1 MAGENGAVI
10 FDTHLTLDGR
20 GEEIAQ
26 NAQHRRHGAHGGN
39 DDIVTRGDSHR
50 QAGEPAGKRAVNN
63 GCQQP
68 DDHAADHTADGAFH
82 RFVGAYHRSQLVLAE
97 RAARKV
103 GAGIAAPG
111 KAQDQQDEVDGI
123 IIFCYKPMY
132 GALIAFQDYNPLN
145 PGVLNNEWVGFK
157 NFIDFFQGKYFWRL
171 IKNTVTISLSSII
184 FGFPIPIIFALLLNE
199 ITHKKFV
206 KVIQTMSYMP
216 HFISIVVVC
225 SMIMSFTNS
234 GGFINEIAQ
243 FFGYSGKPML
253 SNSGL
258 FVPIYV
264 ISAIW
269 QGMGWDSI
277 LYIAALAGINQE
289 LYEAAEIDGAGR
301 FQQLLH
307 ITLPGIAPTIV
318 IMFILRMGSLMNVG
332 YEKVILLYNP
342 LTYQTADVI
351 SSYVYRMGIEKMSY
365 SYSTAVGLFNS
376 AINVLLLIITNWF
389 SKKVSDTSLF

>member
-1 MAGENGAVI
+1 MSKVV
-10 FDTHLTLDGR
+10 TLDRPKQGFWAR
-20 GEEIAQ
+20 L
-26 NAQHRRHGAHGGN
+26 
-39 DDIVTRGDSHR
+39 
-50 QAGEPAGKRAVNN
+50 KRDFKKNY
-63 GCQQP
+63 QL
-68 DDHAADHTADGAFH
+68 
-82 RFVGAYHRSQLVLAE
+82 YLLVLP
-97 RAARKV
+97 V
-103 GAGIAAPG
+103 LLYY
-111 KAQDQQDEVDGI
+111 

-301 FQQLLH
+301 FQQLCISRCPALH
-307 ITLPGIAPTIV
+307 PQS
-318 IMFILRMGSLMNVG
+318 SLC
-332 YEKVILLYNP
+332 
-342 LTYQTADVI
+342 
-351 SSYVYRMGIEKMSY
+351 SSCVW
-365 SYSTAVGLFNS
+365 A
-376 AINVLLLIITNWF
+376 A
-389 SKKVSDTSLF
+389 

>member
-1 MAGENGAVI
+1 
-10 FDTHLTLDGR
+10 
-20 GEEIAQ
+20 
-26 NAQHRRHGAHGGN
+26 
-39 DDIVTRGDSHR
+39 
-50 QAGEPAGKRAVNN
+50 
-63 GCQQP
+63 
-68 DDHAADHTADGAFH
+68 
-82 RFVGAYHRSQLVLAE
+82 
-97 RAARKV
+97 
-103 GAGIAAPG
+103 
-111 KAQDQQDEVDGI
+111 
-123 IIFCYKPMY
+123 MY
-132 GALIAFQDYNPLN
+132 GALIACQDYNPLN

>member
-1 MAGENGAVI
+1 M
-10 FDTHLTLDGR
+10 GR
-20 GEEIAQ
+20 IQ
-26 NAQHRRHGAHGGN
+26 
-39 DDIVTRGDSHR
+39 
-50 QAGEPAGKRAVNN
+50 
-63 GCQQP
+63 
-68 DDHAADHTADGAFH
+68 
-82 RFVGAYHRSQLVLAE
+82 
-97 RAARKV
+97 
-103 GAGIAAPG
+103 
-111 KAQDQQDEVDGI
+111 
-123 IIFCYKPMY
+123 
-132 GALIAFQDYNPLN
+132 
-145 PGVLNNEWVGFK
+145 

-184 FGFPIPIIFALLLNE
+184 FGFPIPIILRCCSTKLRIKVRQGHPDDVLYAALYLHCRRVQHDYEL
-199 ITHKKFV
+199 
-206 KVIQTMSYMP
+206 YD
-216 HFISIVVVC
+216 
-225 SMIMSFTNS
+225 S

-332 YEKVILLYNP
+332 YEKLSCCTI
-342 LTYQTADVI
+342 
-351 SSYVYRMGIEKMSY
+351 R
-365 SYSTAVGLFNS
+365 
-376 AINVLLLIITNWF
+376 
-389 SKKVSDTSLF
+389 

>member
-1 MAGENGAVI
+1 MSKVV
-10 FDTHLTLDGR
+10 TLDRPKQGFWAR
-20 GEEIAQ
+20 L
-26 NAQHRRHGAHGGN
+26 
-39 DDIVTRGDSHR
+39 
-50 QAGEPAGKRAVNN
+50 KRDFKKNY
-63 GCQQP
+63 QL
-68 DDHAADHTADGAFH
+68 
-82 RFVGAYHRSQLVLAE
+82 YLLVLP
-97 RAARKV
+97 V
-103 GAGIAAPG
+103 LLYY
-111 KAQDQQDEVDGI
+111 

-145 PGVLNNEWVGFK
+145 LGVLNNEWLGFK

>member
-1 MAGENGAVI
+1 M
-10 FDTHLTLDGR
+10 
-20 GEEIAQ
+20 
-26 NAQHRRHGAHGGN
+26 
-39 DDIVTRGDSHR
+39 
-50 QAGEPAGKRAVNN
+50 
-63 GCQQP
+63 
-68 DDHAADHTADGAFH
+68 
-82 RFVGAYHRSQLVLAE
+82 
-97 RAARKV
+97 
-103 GAGIAAPG
+103 
-111 KAQDQQDEVDGI
+111 
-123 IIFCYKPMY
+123 
-132 GALIAFQDYNPLN
+132 
-145 PGVLNNEWVGFK
+145 
-157 NFIDFFQGKYFWRL
+157 
-171 IKNTVTISLSSII
+171 
-184 FGFPIPIIFALLLNE
+184 
-199 ITHKKFV
+199 
-206 KVIQTMSYMP
+206 VIQTMSYMP

>member
-1 MAGENGAVI
+1 MSKVV
-10 FDTHLTLDGR
+10 TLDRPKQGFWAR
-20 GEEIAQ
+20 L
-26 NAQHRRHGAHGGN
+26 
-39 DDIVTRGDSHR
+39 
-50 QAGEPAGKRAVNN
+50 KRDFKKNY
-63 GCQQP
+63 QL
-68 DDHAADHTADGAFH
+68 
-82 RFVGAYHRSQLVLAE
+82 YLLVLP
-97 RAARKV
+97 V
-103 GAGIAAPG
+103 LLYY
-111 KAQDQQDEVDGI
+111 

-132 GALIAFQDYNPLN
+132 GTLIAFQDYNPLN

>member
-1 MAGENGAVI
+1 
-10 FDTHLTLDGR
+10 
-20 GEEIAQ
+20 
-26 NAQHRRHGAHGGN
+26 
-39 DDIVTRGDSHR
+39 
-50 QAGEPAGKRAVNN
+50 
-63 GCQQP
+63 
-68 DDHAADHTADGAFH
+68 
-82 RFVGAYHRSQLVLAE
+82 
-97 RAARKV
+97 
-103 GAGIAAPG
+103 
-111 KAQDQQDEVDGI
+111 
-123 IIFCYKPMY
+123 
-132 GALIAFQDYNPLN
+132 
-145 PGVLNNEWVGFK
+145 
-157 NFIDFFQGKYFWRL
+157 
-171 IKNTVTISLSSII
+171 
-184 FGFPIPIIFALLLNE
+184 
-199 ITHKKFV
+199 
-206 KVIQTMSYMP
+206 
-216 HFISIVVVC
+216 
-225 SMIMSFTNS
+225 MSFTNS